1 MPNST
6 DPLLECLVILT
17 KLYNRPF
24 TAEALTGGLPIE
36 DGRTT
41 PELFSIHH
49 SKANFSR
56 AAKHAGFAS
65 ELVQRD
71 LESIST
77 MVLPC
82 ILVLKDKQACILKE
96 IDTENSKFKIILPEV
111 AEGEEWIDK
120 DKLKEQYL
128 GYAFFLKPQRDSN
141 LRTEAMH
148 VDRESHWFWGT
159 LTKSLSIYRDVILA
173 SILINL
179 FVLATPLFTMNV
191 YDRVVPNGAVET
203 MWVLAIGIL
212 SVHFFD
218 MALKLIRTYFLENAG
233 KKSDVIMSSILF
245 NKVMNLKMEVKPK
258 SVGSFANNLKEF
270 DSIRNFIT
278 SSSVSALIDLPF
290 IFLFLAVTYYIAGL
304 VVMAPIFIILLIVF
318 YSLIVKGPLQRSIES
333 TYEAA
338 SHKNSVLI
346 ETLSSLETIKTMGAT
361 GHAQYKWEE
370 ATGEIAQKSLK
381 SKTLSASIST
391 ITTFLIQVNTIAV
404 LIIGVYLIADN
415 ELSMGGLIAAV
426 ILTSRAIAP
435 LGQVAALLSNYEQT
449 RTAYSSLDDIMNM
462 PVERPEN
469 KSYVQHS
476 TIEGKIEFKDVC
488 FTYPNHEKE
497 ILKNISFIIYPGE
510 HVAIIGRVGSG
521 KTTIEKLLMG
531 LYQPTSG
538 SILIDNIDINQIDPA
553 NLRKNITY
561 VPQDITL
568 LRGTLR
574 DNIVYKMPHASDDE
588 ILAASYLGTVDQFVN
603 THPKGFD
610 MEIDEQG
617 ASLSG
622 GQKQSVAIARAFI
635 HPTPIIILDEPSNA
649 MDSTTEALLIKRL
662 STKIKGTTTLTV
674 THKTSL
680 LALCDRIILLDDGK
694 IVQDGKKK
702 DVVKALNEGGK
713 V

>member
-1 MPNST
+1 MPTAT

-65 ELVQRD
+65 ELVKRD
-71 LESIST
+71 LDSIST

-82 ILVLKDKQACILKE
+82 ILVLKDKNACILKE
-96 IDTENSKFKIILPEV
+96 IDLENSRFKIILPDI

-120 DKLKEQYL
+120 DKLEEQYL
-128 GYAFFLKPQRDSN
+128 GFSFFLKPKRDSN
-141 LRTEAMH
+141 LRTQSMPIEK
-148 VDRESHWFWGT
+148 EGHWFWGT
-159 LTKSLSIYRDVILA
+159 LIKSMSIYRDVILA

-191 YDRVVPNGAVET
+191 YDRVVPNGAIET

-212 SVHFFD
+212 SVHLFD

-245 NKVMNLKMEVKPK
+245 NKVMNLKMEVRPK
-258 SVGSFANNLKEF
+258 AIGSFANNLKEF

-278 SSSVSALIDLPF
+278 SSSISALIDLPF
-290 IFLFLAVTYYIAGL
+290 ILLFLAVTYYIAGL
-304 VVMAPIFIILLIVF
+304 VVMAPIFIIILIIF
-318 YSLIVKGPLQRSIES
+318 YSLMVKGPLQRSIES

-338 SHKNSVLI
+338 SHKNAVLI
-346 ETLSSLETIKTMGAT
+346 ESLSSLETIKTMGAT

-391 ITTFLIQVNTIAV
+391 ITTFLIQVNTITV

-449 RTAYSSLDDIMNM
+449 RTAYNSLNEIMNM

-469 KSYVQHS
+469 KNYVQHS
-476 TIEGKIEFKDVC
+476 RIEGKIEFKDVC

-497 ILKNISFIIYPGE
+497 VLKKLSFIIYPGE
-510 HVAIIGRVGSG
+510 QVAIIGRVGSG

-531 LYQPTSG
+531 LYQPSSG
-538 SILIDNIDINQIDPA
+538 SILIDNIDINQIDPT

-568 LRGTLR
+568 LRGSLR
-574 DNIVYKMPHASDDE
+574 DNIVYKMPHANDDE

-603 THPKGFD
+603 SHPKGFD

-635 HPTPIIILDEPSNA
+635 HETPIIILDEPSNA

-662 STKIKGTTTLTV
+662 QTKTKGKTTLTV

-680 LALCDRIILLDDGK
+680 LALAERIILLDDGK
-694 IVQDGKKK
+694 IIKDGNKAE
-702 DVVKALNEGGK
+702 VIKALNEGGAS
-713 V
+713 

>member
-1 MPNST
+1 MPTST

-65 ELVQRD
+65 ELVKRD
-71 LESIST
+71 LDSIST

-96 IDTENSKFKIILPEV
+96 IDTKNSKFKIILPEV
-111 AEGEEWIDK
+111 ADGEEWINK
-120 DKLKEQYL
+120 EKLEEQYL
-128 GYAFFLKPQRDSN
+128 GFSFFLKPQRDSN

-159 LTKSLSIYRDVILA
+159 LTKSTSIYRDVIIA

-278 SSSVSALIDLPF
+278 SSSVAALIDLPF

-338 SHKNSVLI
+338 SHKNAVLI

-391 ITTFLIQVNTIAV
+391 VTTFLIQVNTIAV

-449 RTAYSSLDDIMNM
+449 RTAYASLNNIMNM

-469 KSYVQHS
+469 KNYVQHS
-476 TIEGKIEFKDVC
+476 NIEGKIEFKDVC

-497 ILKNISFIIYPGE
+497 ILKNLSFVIYPGE

-538 SILIDNIDINQIDPA
+538 SILIDNIDINQIDPT

-561 VPQDITL
+561 VPQDIAL
-568 LRGTLR
+568 LRGSLR

-588 ILAASYLGTVDQFVN
+588 ILAAAYLGTVDQFVN
-603 THPKGFD
+603 SHPKGFD

-635 HPTPIIILDEPSNA
+635 HSTPIIILDEPSNA

-680 LALCDRIILLDDGK
+680 LALCNRIILLDDGK
-694 IVQDGKKK
+694 IIQDGKKA

>member
-36 DGRTT
+36 DGHTT

-96 IDTENSKFKIILPEV
+96 IDTENKRFKIILPEV
-111 AEGEEWIDK
+111 AEGEEWIEK
-120 DKLKEQYL
+120 EKLEEQYL
-128 GYAFFLKPQRDSN
+128 GFSFFLKPQRDSN

-148 VDRESHWFWGT
+148 VDKESHWFWGT
-159 LTKSLSIYRDVILA
+159 LVKSTSIYRDVILA

-290 IFLFLAVTYYIAGL
+290 IVLFLAVTYYIAGL

-338 SHKNSVLI
+338 SHKNAVLI
-346 ETLSSLETIKTMGAT
+346 ETLNSLETIKTMGAT

-449 RTAYSSLDDIMNM
+449 RTAYSSLNDIMSM

-497 ILKNISFIIYPGE
+497 ILKNISFVIYPGE

-561 VPQDITL
+561 VPQDIAL
-568 LRGTLR
+568 LRGSLR

-588 ILAASYLGTVDQFVN
+588 ILAAAYLGTVDQFVN

-635 HPTPIIILDEPSNA
+635 HATPIIILDEPSNA
-649 MDSTTEALLIKRL
+649 MDSTTEGLLIKRL

-680 LALCDRIILLDDGK
+680 LALCNRIILLDDGK
-694 IVQDGKKK
+694 IIQDGKKA

-713 V
+713 S

>member
-1 MPNST
+1 MPDSIN
-6 DPLLECLVILT
+6 PLLECLVILT

-24 TAEALTGGLPIE
+24 TAEALIAGLPIE

-65 ELVQRD
+65 ELVKRD
-71 LESIST
+71 LDSIST

-82 ILVLKDKQACILKE
+82 ILTLKNKQACILKE
-96 IDTENSKFKIILPEV
+96 IDVENSSFKIILPEISQ
-111 AEGEEWIDK
+111 GEEWITK
-120 DKLKEQYL
+120 EKLEEQYL
-128 GYAFFLKPQRDSN
+128 GFAFFLKPQRHTN
-141 LRTEAMH
+141 LKTKPMH
-148 VDRESHWFWGT
+148 IDMQGHWFWGT
-159 LTKSLSIYRDVILA
+159 LKKSTSIYRDVMIA

-191 YDRVVPNGAVET
+191 YDRVVPNGAIET

-218 MALKLIRTYFLENAG
+218 MALKLIRSYFLENAG

-245 NKVMNLKMEVKPK
+245 SKVMNLKMEVKPK

-290 IFLFLAVTYYIAGL
+290 ILLFLVVTYYIAGI
-304 VVMAPIFIILLIVF
+304 VVMAPIFIILLIIL
-318 YSLIVKGPLQRSIES
+318 YSFIVKGPLQRSIES

-346 ETLSSLETIKTMGAT
+346 ETLSNLETIKTMGAT

-370 ATGEIAQKSLK
+370 ATGEIAYKSLK
-381 SKTLSASIST
+381 SKILSASITT
-391 ITTFLIQVNTIAV
+391 ITGFLIQVNTIIV

-415 ELSMGGLIAAV
+415 ALSMGGLIAAV

-435 LGQVAALLSNYEQT
+435 LAQVAALLSNYEQT
-449 RTAYSSLDDIMNM
+449 KTAYNSLNDIINM
-462 PVERPEN
+462 PVERPLN

-476 TIEGKIEFKDVC
+476 DIKGKIEFKDVC
-488 FTYPNHEKE
+488 FTYPNHETE
-497 ILKNISFIIYPGE
+497 ILKNISFVIHPGE
-510 HVAIIGRVGSG
+510 HMAIIGRVGSG
-521 KTTIEKLLMG
+521 KTSIEKLLMG

-538 SILIDNIDINQIDPA
+538 SILIDDIDINQIDPA
-553 NLRKNITY
+553 NLRKNISY
-561 VPQDITL
+561 VPQEISL

-574 DNIVYKMPHASDDE
+574 DNIVYKMPHASDEE
-588 ILAASYLGTVDQFVN
+588 ILAAAAIGTVDLFVN

-649 MDSTTEALLIKRL
+649 MDSTTEALLIQRL
-662 STKIKGTTTLTV
+662 SKKITGSTTLTV

-680 LALCDRIILLDDGK
+680 LALCDRIILLDNGK
-694 IVQDGKKK
+694 ILQDGKKK
-702 DVVKALNEGGK
+702 DVIKALSKGGNS
-713 V
+713 

>member
-1 MPNST
+1 MPTST
-6 DPLLECLVILT
+6 NPLLECLVILT

-41 PELFSIHH
+41 PELFSTHH

-65 ELVQRD
+65 ELVKRD
-71 LESIST
+71 LDSISS
-77 MVLPC
+77 MILPC
-82 ILVLKDKQACILKE
+82 VLILKDKNACILKE
-96 IDTENSKFKIILPEV
+96 IDTQNSRFKIILPDIPD
-111 AEGEEWIDK
+111 GEEWIDK
-120 DKLKEQYL
+120 DKLEEQYL
-128 GYAFFLKPQRDSN
+128 GFSFFLKPQRDSN
-141 LRTEAMH
+141 LRTQVMH
-148 VDRESHWFWGT
+148 VDKEAHWFWGT
-159 LTKSLSIYRDVILA
+159 LIKSTSIYRDVILA
-173 SILINL
+173 SVLINL

-191 YDRVVPNGAVET
+191 YDRVVPNGAIET

-218 MALKLIRTYFLENAG
+218 MILKLIRTYFLENAG

-290 IFLFLAVTYYIAGL
+290 ILLFLAVTYYIAGL
-304 VVMAPIFIILLIVF
+304 VVMAPIFIISIIIF

-338 SHKNSVLI
+338 SHKNAVLI
-346 ETLSSLETIKTMGAT
+346 ESLSSLETIKTMGAT

-370 ATGEIAQKSLK
+370 ATGEIAQKSLR

-449 RTAYSSLDDIMNM
+449 KTAYNSLDEIMNM
-462 PVERPEN
+462 SVERPDN
-469 KSYVQHS
+469 KNYVQHS

-497 ILKNISFIIYPGE
+497 ILKNLSFVIYPGE

-538 SILIDNIDINQIDPA
+538 SILIDNIDINQIDPT

-574 DNIVYKMPHASDDE
+574 ENIVYKMPHASDEE

-603 THPKGFD
+603 AHPKGFD

-635 HPTPIIILDEPSNA
+635 HETPIIILDEPSNA

-662 STKIKGTTTLTV
+662 QTKTKGITTLTV
-674 THKTSL
+674 THKTTL
-680 LALCDRIILLDDGK
+680 LALCERIILLNDGK
-694 IVQDGKKK
+694 IIKDGKKSE
-702 DVVKALNEGGK
+702 VIKALNEGGQ

>member
-1 MPNST
+1 MADATN
-6 DPLLECLVILT
+6 PLLDCLVIMT

-65 ELVQRD
+65 ELVQRKID
-71 LESIST
+71 DIST

-82 ILVLKDKQACILKE
+82 ILVLKDKEACILKE
-96 IDTENSKFKIILPEV
+96 VDTQNSRYKVILPEV

-120 DKLKEQYL
+120 EKLEEQYL
-128 GYAFFLKPQRDSN
+128 GFSFFLKPERNSN
-141 LRTEAMH
+141 LKTEAMNLNK
-148 VDRESHWFWGT
+148 DDHWFWGT
-159 LTKSLSIYRDVILA
+159 LKKSTSIYRDVIIA

-191 YDRVVPNGAVET
+191 YDRVVPNGAIET

-218 MALKLIRTYFLENAG
+218 MILKLIRTYFLENAG

-290 IFLFLAVTYYIAGL
+290 ILIFLAVTYYIAGL

-318 YSLIVKGPLQRSIES
+318 YSLVVKGPLQRSIES

-338 SHKNSVLI
+338 SHKNSILI

-381 SKTLSASIST
+381 SKTLSASIGT
-391 ITTFLIQVNTIAV
+391 ITTFLIQINTIAV
-404 LIIGVYLIADN
+404 LIIGVYLISDN

-426 ILTSRAIAP
+426 ILSSRAIAP

-449 RTAYSSLDDIMNM
+449 RTAYNSLNEIMQM

-469 KSYVQHS
+469 KAYVQHS
-476 TIEGKIEFKDVC
+476 KINGKIEFKDVC

-497 ILKNISFIIYPGE
+497 ILKNISFIIHPGE
-510 HVAIIGRVGSG
+510 RVAIVGRVGSG

-531 LYQPTSG
+531 LYEPTSG
-538 SILIDNIDINQIDPA
+538 SILIDNIDIKQIDPA

-662 STKIKGTTTLTV
+662 SAKIKGTTTLTV

-680 LALCDRIILLDDGK
+680 LALCNRIILLDDGK
-694 IVQDGKKK
+694 IVQDGKKEE
-702 DVVKALNEGGK
+702 VVKALNEGGQS
-713 V
+713 